1 MKRTKTILLIV
12 GSLFLSTGFAYAT
25 DLSGLVPDDIKA
37 KGHIDVVVDPS
48 FGPPWNYYPGT
59 DQSVVAGMDPELAAG
74 IAERLGVSIRY
85 NSLAFVGIIPAMQAG
100 RYDMA
105 MSGMFAREERIK
117 VLDLVSYAKDSTAII
132 VPAGNPL
139 NIQAAADLCGKSVAS
154 VIGSTQLILVE
165 AQSQKCD
172 VPIKISTFPNMTD
185 AMLQVETKR
194 VDGVLNGSIVSGYLN
209 KTGALPNKGLEPV
222 FPSDFPSM
230 AIGIAF
236 PKDKTAL
243 RDAVLAAVNDMIK
256 DGSYASVFEK
266 YGVKM
271 NVTKAELNKTDLP

>member
-1 MKRTKTILLIV
+1 MKRTKLLLPIL
-12 GSLFLSTGFAYAT
+12 GSLILSTGLAHAT
-25 DLSGLVPDDIKA
+25 DLSSLVPDDIKA
-37 KGHIDVVVDPS
+37 KGYIDVVVDPS
-48 FGPPWNYYPGT
+48 FGPPWNYYPGA

-74 IAERLGVSIRY
+74 IAERLGVEIRY

-117 VLDLVSYAKDSTAII
+117 VIDLVSYAKDSTAVI
-132 VPAGNPL
+132 VPTGNPL

-154 VIGSTQLILVE
+154 VIGSTQLILLE
-165 AQSQKCD
+165 AQSQKCAT
-172 VPIKISTFPNMTD
+172 PINISTFPNMTD

-194 VDGVLNGSIVSGYLN
+194 VDGVLNGAIVSGYLN
-209 KTGALPNKGLEPV
+209 KSGALPNKGLEPV

-230 AIGIAF
+230 AIGIGF

-243 RDAVLAAVNDMIK
+243 RDAVLAAINDMIQ
-256 DGSYASVFEK
+256 DGSYNSVFEK
-266 YGVKM
+266 YGVNM
-271 NVTKAELNKTDLP
+271 NVAKAELNKSDLP